1 MVAIRQSVLLLGA
14 TGATGSRVLTELLS
28 SSHFTKVGEYGRRT
42 TAADR
47 IAAGKDKLE
56 QKTIDYENLG
66 DLSGGKWDVVMITLG
81 TTRKAAGSAEAFEK
95 IDREYVINAARAAKS
110 KDPNHKQ
117 RLIYLSSSGA
127 NANSSFLYLKSKG
140 LTELGLAGL
149 GYDETIVFR
158 PAYLKGERETRKIA
172 LIPGMILESAIGA
185 ASYLSNSLQIEMS
198 ELAKSMT
205 LAAQLGTARLPP
217 AAGACKEGGTNPF
230 TILGNAGAMALA
242 KMTQKA

>member
-1 MVAIRQSVLLLGA
+1 MTSTSQSVLLLGA

-42 TAADR
+42 TTADR
-47 IAAGKDKLE
+47 IVAGKDKLE

-66 DLSGGKWDVVMITLG
+66 DLSGWERQEKLLDLQKLL
-81 TTRKAAGSAEAFEK
+81 RKLTET
-95 IDREYVINAARAAKS
+95 RAAKS
-110 KDPNHKQ
+110 KDPSHKQ

-140 LTELGLAGL
+140 LTELALAGL

-172 LIPGMILESAIGA
+172 LIPGMILD
-185 ASYLSNSLQIEMS
+185 LQIEMS

-242 KMTQKA
+242 KMKA